1 MSFAVNKRHLPRWLV
16 TVALLALTSCG
27 EDDAPDVTGPSESTP
42 IVGTFTGTW
51 LRVANLSSD
60 LNGSR
65 IRLDGRTFRERLSYP
80 AVTSYQRIEPGSHR
94 IVFIPPPKSGVDP
107 RTVDLKTTFDIG
119 PNDAV
124 TIIASGLVDTR
135 TLRVTDIQD
144 DLAPSGERARIRL
157 INAMLDFPSPLGL
170 WENRRTAL
178 VRRVEYLEQAPYRNL
193 DAGNYPLEV
202 RRTGTTEALLPV
214 VPYGLARNATYTM
227 FAFGTLRREDLDATL
242 VLDSSEGVAT
252 QRAR

>member
-1 MSFAVNKRHLPRWLV
+1 MRKQYLRGWSLV
-16 TVALLALTSCG
+16 LSTVLALSCNG
-27 EDDAPDVTGPSESTP
+27 EDDTPDMTGPSDPTS

-60 LNGSR
+60 LNSSR
-65 IRLDGRTFRERLSYP
+65 VRLDGRIFRERLSYP

-107 RTVDLKTTFDIG
+107 RTVDLEAPFDIG
-119 PNDAV
+119 PMDAV

-157 INAMLDFPSPLGL
+157 INAMSDFPSPLAL
-170 WENRRTAL
+170 WENRRNAL

-193 DAGNYPLEV
+193 DAGNYPVEM
-202 RRTGTTEALLPV
+202 RRTGTKEALLPV

-242 VLDSSEGVAT
+242 VLDASDGVAT
-252 QRAR
+252 QRAP